1 VAEFT
6 KMKASVWDVAWSD
19 SDAQSAR
26 EKQFSTRTEASLS
39 TMDCATAQ
47 LWSL

>member
-1 VAEFT
+1 VAEST
-6 KMKASVWDVAWSD
+6 KTKGSVWDGAWSD

-26 EKQFSTRTEASLS
+26 GNQSSTRTEASLS

-47 LWSL
+47 QWSQ